1 MSETNEKWIYD
12 ITEFPYKRE
21 ISKRVT
27 YPFFLLNKVTG
38 GGEIGNVIILFSKT
52 NNGKSEL
59 MMQFITHWAQT
70 GEKVCAML
78 GEHTY
83 KKAQELLFKKVS
95 KYDKDKWQTKAVTD
109 NEGKDIGI
117 YETFISKEDE
127 ENAIHTLKGKVY
139 LYNTNKGF
147 SLEKILQGFQAGY
160 DIGCTVFVL
169 DNQMMI
175 DLETNYEL
183 REQTDN
189 TERLRQWA
197 KKHQVIVFLVAH
209 ARKIEVNRIRLT
221 ESDINGSSNISNKA
235 QTIMTITRT
244 DTLNPTTK
252 EYKDYARLLE
262 LNYIDIHKCNAIL
275 EVVKEK
281 NAKGGFVPLKWFE
294 STKTFREVYDPE
306 MTKKKQEDAKKREQK
321 YGKQNNDDIDVEQPV
336 LFNPHPEEMVELTP
350 SMLDSLPWDD

>member
-1 MSETNEKWIYD
+1 MSDKQEKWIYD

-27 YPFFLLNKVTG
+27 YPFFLLNKATG
-38 GGEIGNVIILFSKT
+38 GGEVGNVVILFSKT

-59 MMQFITHWAQT
+59 MMQFITHWAQI

-95 KYDKDKWQTKAVTD
+95 KYDKDKWQTKALVD
-109 NEGKDIGI
+109 DEGKDIGI
-117 YETFISKEDE
+117 YETFISEEDE
-127 ENAIHTLKGKVY
+127 QNAINTLKGKVF

-147 SLEKILQGFQAGY
+147 SLDKILEGFQKGY
-160 DIGCTVFVL
+160 EIGCTIFVL

-175 DLETNYEL
+175 DLESNFEL

-189 TERLRQWA
+189 TEKLRQWA
-197 KKHQVIVFLVAH
+197 KKRQVIIFLVAH
-209 ARKIEVNRIRLT
+209 ARKIEINRIRLT
-221 ESDINGSSNISNKA
+221 ENDINGSSNISNKA

-244 DTLNPTTK
+244 DTLNPITK
-252 EYKDYARLLE
+252 EYKDYSRLLE
-262 LNYIDIHKCNAIL
+262 LNYIDIKKCNAIL

-281 NAKGGFVPLKWFE
+281 NAKGGFVPLKWYE
-294 STKTFREVYDPE
+294 STKTFREVYDQE
-306 MTKKKQEDAKKREQK
+306 MLQKKQEDYEKRDQK
-321 YGKQNNDDIDVEQPV
+321 YREKEEDSKYEDPVRFSDVKDVQM
-336 LFNPHPEEMVELTP
+336 EEIQD
-350 SMLDSLPWDD
+350 SMLDELEW

>member
-117 YETFISKEDE
+117 YETFISEEDE
-127 ENAIHTLKGKVY
+127 KSAIETLKGKVY

-147 SLEKILQGFQAGY
+147 SLNNIIEGFEEGFK
-160 DIGCTVFVL
+160 IGCTIFVL

-175 DLETNYEL
+175 DLETNSEL

-197 KKHQVIVFLVAH
+197 KKHKVVVFLVAH
-209 ARKIEVNRIRLT
+209 SRKIEVNRIRLT
-221 ESDINGSSNISNKA
+221 ESDIAGSSNIGNKA
-235 QTIMTITRT
+235 QTIMSITRV

-306 MTKKKQEDAKKREQK
+306 MAQRKQKDAKERDLK
-321 YGKQNNDDIDVEQPV
+321 YDKQNEDIALEKPV
-336 LFNPHPEEMVELTP
+336 LYNPQESDLVPLQP

>member
-1 MSETNEKWIYD
+1 MSEREEKWIYD

-27 YPFFLLNKVTG
+27 YPFFLLNKATG
-38 GGEIGNVIILFSKT
+38 GGEVGNVVILFSKT

-95 KYDKDKWQTKAVTD
+95 RYDKDKWETKGLAD
-109 NEGKDIGI
+109 AEGKDIGI

-127 ENAIHTLKGKVY
+127 QNAINTLKGKVY

-147 SLEKILQGFQAGY
+147 TLDKILEGFQKGY
-160 DIGCTVFVL
+160 EIGCTIFVL

-175 DLETNYEL
+175 DLESNFEL

-197 KKHQVIVFLVAH
+197 KKRQVIVFLVAH

-221 ESDINGSSNISNKA
+221 ENDINGSSNISNKA

-244 DTLNPTTK
+244 DTLNPITK

-262 LNYIDIHKCNAIL
+262 LNYIDIKKCSGIL

-294 STKTFREVYDPE
+294 STKTFREVYDQE
-306 MTKKKQEDAKKREQK
+306 MMQKKQEDNDKRNKHYEK
-321 YGKQNNDDIDVEQPV
+321 GNDEDVKVEQPV
-336 LFNPHPEEMVELTP
+336 LFTQEEMVELP
-350 SMLDSLPWDD
+350 ASALDSLPWD